1 MNTQEL
7 KQKIVEEFDLMFP
20 PERQKDFF
28 RFGSYRLVIRNFI
41 QSRLN
46 KLEKAVR
53 EEVHLNG
60 KVYKVKITG

>member
-20 PERQKDFF
+20 PEKQEDFF

-41 QSRLN
+41 QSNLN

-53 EEVHLNG
+53 EEIVREIISQTPN
-60 KVYKVKITG
+60 K